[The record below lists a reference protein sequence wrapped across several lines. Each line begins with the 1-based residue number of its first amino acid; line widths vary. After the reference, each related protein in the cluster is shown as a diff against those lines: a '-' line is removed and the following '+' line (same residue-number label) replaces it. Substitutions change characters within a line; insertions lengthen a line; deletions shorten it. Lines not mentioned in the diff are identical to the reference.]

1 MIGAPLLVLVSVL
14 QQAPKVYVAPADAAA
29 PAEEEEGVGF
39 HAALEAGGLALSE
52 GSAGAGMDVFGV
64 ALPRL
69 RVEGG
74 EDFEFELGAALRLRL
89 LDLEPLQAE
98 QERDYGGRLRR
109 QDWDERSDFGQ
120 ILRGLRIGR
129 EDGRFQLRAG
139 GFSSYSLG
147 AGWLVN
153 RYHNRLSPDYHPAGG
168 NFIAYLG
175 PTRVELFAS
184 DVVAARLFAGE
195 LRVDLGHI
203 LTGQQEATERFLF
216 SLDVAHDFG
225 EAGGGSPSLS
235 GASAGL
241 QVGVLRGETLKL
253 WLQAAAGARAE
264 TLIESVP
271 EYGAALGAVVASRPG
286 EAVELTGRLEARRQG
301 GRFRFGF
308 FGAGYELARFSGV
321 GLSEQPLAEEVL
333 PATFSGYGEVV
344 ARVSPDGSEDLEL
357 IASASGEYFVSTGRV
372 DTDVVLS
379 AHFPGG
385 RTKAE
390 LCAILTDL
398 TGKPRYSVSA
408 EVSHRFL
415 PMLYGLVM
423 GGTQHFPQ
431 ANGSLT
437 RGFSA
442 GLGLGVDF
450 ER

>member
-1 MIGAPLLVLVSVL
+1 MLVVPLPLLVLVSVL
-14 QQAPKVYVAPADAAA
+14 QQAPKVHAVPAKAEGVRFYVALDAS
-29 PAEEEEGVGF
+29 
-39 HAALEAGGLALSE
+39 GLALSE

-74 EDFEFELGAALRLRL
+74 EDFEFELGAPLRLRL
-89 LDLEPLQAE
+89 LDLEPPQEE
-98 QERDYGGRLRR
+98 QERDYSGRLRR
-109 QDWDERSDFGQ
+109 QDWDERSDLGQ
-120 ILRGLRIGR
+120 ILRELRIGR

-195 LRVDLGHI
+195 LRVDLGHV
-203 LTGQQEATERFLF
+203 LTGQEGATGRFLF

-225 EAGGGSPSLS
+225 EAGGRSPSLS

-241 QVGVLRGETLKL
+241 QVGVLNNKTSRL
-253 WLQAAAGARAE
+253 WLQAAAGARAD

-271 EYGAALGAVVASRPG
+271 EYGAALGVVVAGGPG
-286 EAVELTGRLEARRQG
+286 ETVELNGRLEARRLG

-333 PATFSGYGEVV
+333 PETFSGYGEVM
-344 ARVSPDGSEDLEL
+344 ARVSPGRQEGLEL
-357 IASASGEYFVSTGRV
+357 ILSAAGEYFVSSSRV
-372 DTDVVLS
+372 DADVMLGL
-379 AHFPGG
+379 HFPGD

-390 LCAILTDL
+390 LRAILTDL
-398 TGKPRYSVSA
+398 TGKPRYCVSA
-408 EVSHRFL
+408 EVRHRFL
-415 PMLYGLVM
+415 PVLYGLLM

-442 GLGLGVDF
+442 GLGLGMDF
-450 ER
+450 GR